1 MKSYL
6 TAVYCITRSVLYPR
20 TKTAIISATRNQAK
34 MIVTEKIQKELMLY
48 PNVAREIRDIK
59 TSGGNTDVFFHN
71 GSTITVVPN
80 NDNAR
85 GIRANLLIAD
95 EAILLKVMLPR
106 ISSDRYR
113 TCL

>member
-20 TKTAIISATRNQAK
+20 TKTAIIASTKNQAR
-34 MIVTEKIQKELMLY
+34 MIVTEKVQKELMLY

-59 TSGGNTDVFFHN
+59 ASAGNTDVFFHN

-106 ISSDRYR
+106 ISSDWYR

>member
-1 MKSYL
+1 M
-6 TAVYCITRSVLYPR
+6 TAIYCITRSVLFPR
-20 TKTAIISATRNQAK
+20 NKTAIISATKNQAR

-48 PNVAREIRDIK
+48 PNVAREIKDIK
-59 TSGGNTDVFFHN
+59 SSAGNTDVFFHN